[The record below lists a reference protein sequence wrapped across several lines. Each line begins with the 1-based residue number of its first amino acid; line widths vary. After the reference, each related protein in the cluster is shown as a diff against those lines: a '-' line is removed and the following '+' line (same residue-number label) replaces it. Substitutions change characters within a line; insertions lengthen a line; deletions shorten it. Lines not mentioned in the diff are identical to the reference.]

1 MNQLAVHQSD
11 AYSFPIPTNFTPLIS
26 SPKQWFY
33 ALAVIGSLV
42 SVVTPHPPFL
52 ALAVVAAASLTPR
65 RASLSLGAFWFV
77 HLVSNYAFRGLH
89 FTVTTLLW
97 ELILALSIGFV
108 LKITIAIASYASSN
122 DPVRGRS
129 VWDWWLVFTT
139 ALGLGFVVFEGLQVL
154 FWVGLGGH
162 GYTPAVMGYLLL
174 QSSLWTFG
182 LAGLR
187 AGLELFRFRALNQS
201 CCVL

>member
-1 MNQLAVHQSD
+1 M
-11 AYSFPIPTNFTPLIS
+11 PIIS
-26 SPKQWFY
+26 SPRQWFY
-33 ALAVIGSLV
+33 TLAVFGSLV
-42 SVVTPHPPFL
+42 SVVIPHSPFL
-52 ALAVVAAASLTPR
+52 ALAVVAAASLSPR
-65 RASLSLGAFWFV
+65 GAGLCLGAFWFV

-89 FTVTTLLW
+89 FTITTFLW
-97 ELILALSIGFV
+97 ELILALGMGLV
-108 LKITIAIASYASSN
+108 LGITTVLVSHTSSTNTVKGKHFLDLWLVITIS
-122 DPVRGRS
+122 
-129 VWDWWLVFTT
+129 
-139 ALGLGFVVFEGLQVL
+139 LGLGFVVFEGLQVL

-162 GYTPAVMGYLLL
+162 GYTPAVMGHLLL